1 MKYTLRP
8 FAAAAAL
15 ILAATAAPA
24 AAPKEIPLSVDP
36 KILAEGGDL
45 WGKLPFYNDPVALS
59 PEKPAGVKKAPAANG
74 TLAYG
79 SIKAG
84 NGPRSSYL
92 VAVDQEPEGKP
103 ELRRIYVD
111 TNQNGDLS
119 DDGDGQWQKQI
130 ARGKVTAGTHTV
142 LLRAS
147 YGTAEKETA
156 SGDYSVLFIYTI
168 WRLDAGYQL
177 SQRRA
182 AGRVGQIDVD
192 GKSVRLVLIENDNDA
207 RFDRFVATGDKP
219 RPFWLMADLDGD
231 GQFDPYTEKLDARQ
245 PVKLGSTTYDLS
257 APIDGSRLTLTP
269 TTKVAQAPG
278 QKPAAGTPA
287 PRQPLLAAGT
297 VAPDFTALTA
307 DNKPVKLSDF
317 RGKVV
322 LVDFW
327 APWCGPC
334 KASMPYVES
343 LHQKAGN
350 QDFVV
355 LGVCVWEARANFD
368 KWMVEPQVKTSY
380 LKIFDPAERG
390 DDNIAKKLYNVSG
403 IPTFYVVGKDG
414 KVIEG
419 FVGNSP
425 ANKAKLTEILQ
436 QNGLEI

>member
-1 MKYTLRP
+1 MKSTLRP
-8 FAAAAAL
+8 FAAAAAVL
-15 ILAATAAPA
+15 LAASAPA
-24 AAPKEIPLSVDP
+24 AAPREIPLSVDP
-36 KILAEGGDL
+36 KILADGGAL
-45 WGKLPFYNDPVALS
+45 WGRLPFYNDPVTLA
-59 PEKPAGVKKAPAANG
+59 PEKPAAVKKAPAANG
-74 TLAYG
+74 TLVYG
-79 SIKAG
+79 TIKAG
-84 NGPRSSYL
+84 NGPRSTYL

-111 TNQNGDLS
+111 TNQNGDLT
-119 DDGDGQWQKQI
+119 DDGDGKWEKEMV
-130 ARGKVTAGTHTV
+130 RGKITAGTHTV

-168 WRLDAGYQL
+168 PRPDAGYQL

-182 AGRVGQIDVD
+182 AGRVGKIDID

-207 RFDRFVATGDKP
+207 RFDKFVAQGDKP

-231 GQFDPYTEKLDARQ
+231 GQFDPYAEKLDARQ
-245 PVKLGSTTYDLS
+245 PVKLGSASYELS
-257 APIDGSRLTLTP
+257 APVDGSRLTLTP
-269 TTKVAQAPG
+269 TTKVAQEPG
-278 QKPAAGTPA
+278 KKPAARTPA

-322 LVDFW
+322 LIDFW

-355 LGVCVWEARANFD
+355 LGVCVWEARENFD

-380 LKIFDPAERG
+380 LKIFDPAGKG
-390 DDNIAKKLYNVSG
+390 DDNIAKKHYNVSG

-436 QNGLEI
+436 QNGLKI